1 MKKNLKIL
9 SLDLDGTLIKSDMLL
24 ETFWSAFSYDLFI
37 PIKSLFLLTKGKSN
51 LKSFLYEKS
60 AIACYMLA
68 VSLTKNVLA
77 S

>member
-37 PIKSLFLLTKGKSN
+37 PIKSLFLLTKCKSN

-60 AIACYMLA
+60 AIDIKTIMAIAKCPI
-68 VSLTKNVLA
+68 V
-77 S
+77 